1 MKKLLVILNLLLI
14 ITCTACSKDEGES
27 IELQEVDKVISE
39 FDNSVDKILDK
50 EYENLVIEA
59 EDIKKPD
66 ITGIAE
72 YRLELEEFNS
82 LNTQERLALLRD
94 NIVTGLLGEVD
105 YSKLFSDYYDENNER
120 YDIYYDAIIN
130 GEKDFELNTLVYKDD
145 ERFQRLETFGII
157 SANYSAGKIG
167 SIVNDNVLFSV
178 YGYLDLV
185 KTYEVGKDNLE
196 DVYELLDGKKSVA
209 EAIEEGEKYYDSL
222 FPLVGDNNIKH
233 KVSMVKVYKLK
244 DTDYYVYNMDIRFSY
259 KGLEIPNVINGTHV
273 YEDENCDIVFAP
285 VMKEAFMIE
294 SDRFDIHFGEMNN
307 WKEPTFVREINKII
321 SLEDAM
327 DKVSVYLSSSSA
339 KLYELSSISLKCMRY
354 SHESGDGSK
363 YLKPYWVVE
372 LYNTLDKKNYFIYI
386 DVESGEIIYQEHSKE

>member
-1 MKKLLVILNLLLI
+1 MKKILVIISLMFIFL
-14 ITCTACSKDEGES
+14 CVGCSKDEGES

-66 ITGIAE
+66 ITGLAE
-72 YRLELEEFNS
+72 YRLKLEEFNS
-82 LNTQERLALLRD
+82 LNTQERLVLLRD

-259 KGLEIPNVINGTHV
+259 KGLDIPNVINGTHV
-273 YEDENCDIVFAP
+273 YEDENCDIVFTP

-307 WKEPTFVREINKII
+307 WREPTFVREINKII

-327 DKVSVYLSSSSA
+327 DKVSEYLSSSSD
-339 KLYELSSISLKCMRY
+339 KLYEVSSI
-354 SHESGDGSK
+354 
-363 YLKPYWVVE
+363 
-372 LYNTLDKKNYFIYI
+372 
-386 DVESGEIIYQEHSKE
+386 